1 MCIKG
6 NKNYPGRK
14 IVILTLITLRRVV
27 ILQTFN
33 TLWSVPLTVQTDSA
47 STGIGLPLHDV
58 HLRCETAV
66 LTPARTLRLTQ
77 LRKSTAAP
85 CGGGRAL
92 NKRGRRGPAPR
103 STQSPAAR
111 RSRRGEEEEGR
122 RPAARH
128 EARARPH
135 GGGAP
140 RGERSGPSPDTG
152 RGRRAHTGARTPPP
166 FSEAARARALQAG
179 GGGGEGTAPRA
190 EKGGAKGGGESGRL
204 SPIRFPPRVLRS
216 SARPG
221 LRGGGDGTGR
231 RSPWGEAAKESS
243 GHGERSADP
252 TAGLPPASRGGR
264 ERRGKRDGVLT
275 CPSLFRRWRPDT
287 PPSPTARPP
296 DSPAPTAHVTAA
308 APETPLVGPCKGG
321 RGGAAALCA
330 CARGDY
336 RLIGG
341 AVRAVPPVPKA
352 ARLALAP
359 RGVVAAH
366 ARCGVALGAEA
377 GWWEG
382 GQQVWGCVWW
392 GA

>member
-190 EKGGAKGGGESGRL
+190 EKGGAKGGGGERPPLSHSLPSAGAAFQRAARAARRRGRDGAPQPLRGSSEGKLRARRAQRGSHRRPPSSLPRRAGTAREEGWGTHLSFSVPKMEARYSAISHRPPAGQPGADRTRHSRGAGNASRRPLQRREGGRRRPMRMRAGRL
-204 SPIRFPPRVLRS
+204 PPDWWSR
-216 SARPG
+216 
-221 LRGGGDGTGR
+221 
-231 RSPWGEAAKESS
+231 
-243 GHGERSADP
+243 
-252 TAGLPPASRGGR
+252 AG
-264 ERRGKRDGVLT
+264 
-275 CPSLFRRWRPDT
+275 
-287 PPSPTARPP
+287 RPP
-296 DSPAPTAHVTAA
+296 
-308 APETPLVGPCKGG
+308 GP
-321 RGGAAALCA
+321 
-330 CARGDY
+330 
-336 RLIGG
+336 
-341 AVRAVPPVPKA
+341 
-352 ARLALAP
+352 
-359 RGVVAAH
+359 
-366 ARCGVALGAEA
+366 
-377 GWWEG
+377 
-382 GQQVWGCVWW
+382 
-392 GA
+392 

>member
-14 IVILTLITLRRVV
+14 IVILTLITLRHVV

-33 TLWSVPLTVQTDSA
+33 TLWSVLLTVQTDSA

-66 LTPARTLRLTQ
+66 PTPARTLRLTQ

-179 GGGGEGTAPRA
+179 GGGGEGTEPRA
-190 EKGGAKGGGESGRL
+190 EKGGVKGGESGRL

-231 RSPWGEAAKESS
+231 RSP
-243 GHGERSADP
+243 
-252 TAGLPPASRGGR
+252 
-264 ERRGKRDGVLT
+264 
-275 CPSLFRRWRPDT
+275 
-287 PPSPTARPP
+287 
-296 DSPAPTAHVTAA
+296 
-308 APETPLVGPCKGG
+308 
-321 RGGAAALCA
+321 
-330 CARGDY
+330 
-336 RLIGG
+336 
-341 AVRAVPPVPKA
+341 
-352 ARLALAP
+352 
-359 RGVVAAH
+359 
-366 ARCGVALGAEA
+366 
-377 GWWEG
+377 
-382 GQQVWGCVWW
+382 
-392 GA
+392 

>member
-14 IVILTLITLRRVV
+14 IVIFTLITLRRVV

-66 LTPARTLRLTQ
+66 LTPARTLRLAQ
-77 LRKSTAAP
+77 LRRSTAAP

-179 GGGGEGTAPRA
+179 GGGGESTAPRA
-190 EKGGAKGGGESGRL
+190 EKGGSRGGRAAASL
-204 SPIRFPPRVLRS
+204 PFAS
-216 SARPG
+216 
-221 LRGGGDGTGR
+221 LRGCCVPARGPGCAEEGTGR
-231 RSPWGEAAKESS
+231 RSPWGGAAKESS

-321 RGGAAALCA
+321 RGGAAALRA

-377 GWWEG
+377 GWSED
-382 GQQVWGCVWW
+382 GCVWR

>member
-190 EKGGAKGGGESGRL
+190 EKGGAKGGGRAAASL
-204 SPIRFPPRVLRS
+204 PFAS
-216 SARPG
+216 
-221 LRGGGDGTGR
+221 LRGCCVPARGPGCAEEGTGR
-231 RSPWGEAAKESS
+231 G
-243 GHGERSADP
+243 
-252 TAGLPPASRGGR
+252 
-264 ERRGKRDGVLT
+264 
-275 CPSLFRRWRPDT
+275 
-287 PPSPTARPP
+287 
-296 DSPAPTAHVTAA
+296 AA
-308 APETPLVGPCKGG
+308 APEGKQRRKAPGTASAARIPPPASLQPPAEGGNGAG
-321 RGGAAALCA
+321 RGMGYSLVLLCSEDGGQILRHLPPP
-330 CARGDY
+330 ARRTARRRPHTSQSRRRK
-336 RLIGG
+336 RLSSAPAKAGGG
-341 AVRAVPPVPKA
+341 APPPY
-352 ARLALAP
+352 
-359 RGVVAAH
+359 AH
-366 ARCGVALGAEA
+366 ARGAITA
-377 GWWEG
+377 
-382 GQQVWGCVWW
+382 
-392 GA
+392 